1 MRNTH
6 AAFGRFTDQGDVTS
20 GGDDGF
26 TGADRIDTP
35 IVPVGRA
42 IDEEAVTGRGD
53 IPARG
58 DAVGEIDAVDLAAAF
73 QRDGTR
79 RRQRRARI
87 DMDACKGAARIA
99 GERQVAGVASHR
111 GGQVHALA
119 PGETGDGPP
128 VRDARRRVGAVKGD
142 VAEGGDAGRRRRV
155 EAAIITPAIG
165 RDADGAAG
173 SRREG
178 VPRQDRRT
186 EIRARP
192 QGVDGD
198 PDVPARRPDGLV
210 RDGHIH
216 AHRGRPRDARRDR
229 EVVAGDQRIKHVER
243 VTLAADRGEREG
255 RRGRQR
261 RVAVDLDARGAG
273 GITRDGHA
281 AVEAADRTS
290 QGGAVTRGRIG
301 ERPPVGGVHR
311 GDLPVEDDRA
321 PGRDGLTGLETQAD
335 PALGRGFGL
344 AAEADA
350 PTGSRRGRVAG
361 QDVRIE
367 HETPCAGLA
376 GDADVAGLGPDG
388 LRRGAQTDRP
398 VAGGAGRESV
408 DDHVAVRR
416 DAVEEV
422 DGAEGADA
430 GHGDLLGGLDRRPG
444 ELMDGPTGV
453 TERVTGQG
461 HAVSETADDAA
472 ELQAGAAARLRTR
485 PPIGEGDRRALAVE
499 HDRTPGTDRRGR
511 KLLKSVVGI
520 TSLESIA
527 VEGDRAAAGRR
538 DEGVQRGDR
547 PAEVETVAATDV
559 GTRDDDVTDER
570 GHGGALQGHSVDAVD
585 APGTRDRTAG
595 TDDGDVA
602 EGTVD
607 RDIVIADRLDA

>member
-6 AAFGRFTDQGDVTS
+6 AAFGRFTDQGDITS

-26 TGADRIDTP
+26 TGADRIDAP

-79 RRQRRARI
+79 RRQRRARV
-87 DMDACKGAARIA
+87 DMDARKGAARIA
-99 GERQVAGVASHR
+99 GERQIAGIAPHGR
-111 GGQVHALA
+111 RQIHALA
-119 PGETGDGPP
+119 TGQAGDGPP
-128 VRDARRRVGAVKGD
+128 VRDARRRVGAVEGN
-142 VAEGGDAGRRRRV
+142 VAEGGDAGRRGRI
-155 EAAIITPAIG
+155 EATVITPATD
-165 RDADGAAG
+165 RDADGTTR
-173 SRREG
+173 SRRGRVTGEDG
-178 VPRQDRRT
+178 RT

-192 QGVDGD
+192 LGVDGD
-198 PDVPARRPDGLV
+198 PDVPARRPDGL
-210 RDGHIH
+210 I
-216 AHRGRPRDARRDR
+216 RDR
-229 EVVAGDQRIKHVER
+229 MVEPHDGSLCADGRNREVATGDEVGIQQGR
-243 VTLAADRGEREG
+243 VILAADRGQRK
-255 RRGRQR
+255 RGRGR
-261 RVAVDLDARGAG
+261 EVGGAIDLDAT
-273 GITRDGHA
+273 ITRRVTGDRDA
-281 AVEAADRTS
+281 AVEASHWTGQVGPVAR
-290 QGGAVTRGRIG
+290 QGIG

-311 GDLPVEDDRA
+311 SDLPVEDDRA
-321 PGRDGLTGLETQAD
+321 PGRDGLTSLETQAD

-472 ELQAGAAARLRTR
+472 ELQAVAAARLRTR